1 MKNKKIKIL
10 LHIMVVAWV
19 CVIFMLSLQE
29 GDVSSNLSNN
39 IVQDIIGEQDNI
51 NDVNSFSAIK
61 TIVRKSAHVT
71 EYAILAILLCF
82 NITKTKYRYIFVLL
96 TGICVASTDEFIQT
110 FVEGRGGS
118 VTDVFIDSIGLFLG
132 IVIFV
137 ILSKLRK
144 KKLDKHT

>member
-29 GDVSSNLSNN
+29 GDVSSNLRNN